1 MRYWTI
7 VEPPTENCF
16 TVITTTL
23 SDDQIL
29 KEYFDYWSNAMKS
42 AGKTKEITANNCIY
56 DWCVVHWAWETDA
69 HGNAIE
75 PNIER
80 GYN

>member
-1 MRYWTI
+1 MKYWTI
-7 VEPPTENCF
+7 VEPGDDDSTP
-16 TVITTTL
+16 VYSTL
-23 SDDQIL
+23 SEEEIL
-29 KEYFDYWSNAMKS
+29 KYYFDYWSSRMKS
-42 AGKTKEITANNCIY
+42 IGKNNEITPDNCIY

-69 HGNAIE
+69 NGEPIE